1 MNLYRVRLAFTLTLL
16 LLVPDTGMA
25 QHLKARVEGDRLRV
39 SGPQV
44 HFLLPPAV
52 ERLRNGTTVTY
63 VLQLTVRNER
73 LGHIV
78 SRITERFRLS
88 YDLWEEK
95 YAVTR
100 LASPTRSA
108 SNLTTNGVESWCLD
122 NLSLPIADLNQNR
135 QFWITLEYETEEPK
149 DTSKTDSSGLTL
161 SSLIDIFSR
170 KPRDEQQVR
179 GFDEIGPVR
188 LDDLRKK

>member
-1 MNLYRVRLAFTLTLL
+1 MSGVRVRIALILILVLLA
-16 LLVPDTGMA
+16 PDAGMA

-44 HFLLPPAV
+44 RFLLPPAV
-52 ERLRNGTTVTY
+52 ERLRNGATVTY
-63 VLQLTVRNER
+63 ALQLTLRNER
-73 LGHIV
+73 LGHVV

-108 SNLTTNGVESWCLD
+108 SNLTANGLESWCLD
-122 NLSLPIADLNQNR
+122 NLSLPIGGLNQSR

-149 DTSKTDSSGLTL
+149 DTSKTDSSSLTL